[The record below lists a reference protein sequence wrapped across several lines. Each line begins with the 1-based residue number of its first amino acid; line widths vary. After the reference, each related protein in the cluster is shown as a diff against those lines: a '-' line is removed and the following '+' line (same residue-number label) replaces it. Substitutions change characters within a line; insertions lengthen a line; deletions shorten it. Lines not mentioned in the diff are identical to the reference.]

1 LNIIFDRG
9 ADEYNAL
16 EVLKKLHTAVNQGD
30 MYSDY
35 RYAELVN
42 FLFDD
47 IITSSNLT
55 G

>member
-1 LNIIFDRG
+1 
-9 ADEYNAL
+9 
-16 EVLKKLHTAVNQGD
+16 